1 MLDLERDKMVEYL
14 EVRHETLSGDDA
26 VAATWGDIV
35 QDRGAE
41 GGAMQR
47 QTARPDKD
55 FRGRELVSG
64 DQAFPHSLLSVDKT
78 TGRATPNQLNHFAIN
93 SMISK
98 KRRQRNT

>member
-41 GGAMQR
+41 GGAM
-47 QTARPDKD
+47 AALP
-55 FRGRELVSG
+55 
-64 DQAFPHSLLSVDKT
+64 PSLLS
-78 TGRATPNQLNHFAIN
+78 
-93 SMISK
+93 
-98 KRRQRNT
+98 